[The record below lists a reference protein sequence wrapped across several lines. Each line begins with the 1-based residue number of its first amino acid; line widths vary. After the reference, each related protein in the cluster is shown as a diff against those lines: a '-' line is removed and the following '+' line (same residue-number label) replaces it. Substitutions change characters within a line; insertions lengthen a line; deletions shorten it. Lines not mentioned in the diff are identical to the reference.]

1 LSDIINS
8 VFIFDLVVK
17 IKRERAM
24 KKNLLVATILILF
37 LGSLVSACQQA
48 ARTQEPAATK
58 PTQAE

>member
-1 LSDIINS
+1 
-8 VFIFDLVVK
+8 
-17 IKRERAM
+17 M
-24 KKNLLVATILILF
+24 KKNLLVVTILILF